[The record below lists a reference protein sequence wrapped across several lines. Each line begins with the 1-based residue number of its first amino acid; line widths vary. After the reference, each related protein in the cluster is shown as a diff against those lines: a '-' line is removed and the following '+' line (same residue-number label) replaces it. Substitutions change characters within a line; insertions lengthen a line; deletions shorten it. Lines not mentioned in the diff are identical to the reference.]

1 MMLLRHIRGI
11 VRWMDWQDE
20 AIVNYYIKNRKTRPT
35 EIAVMA
41 TPKRA
46 YKVRLLIRLIIHDYL
61 FM

>member
-1 MMLLRHIRGI
+1 MMWWKHIRGI
-11 VRWMDWQDE
+11 VRWMGLRGE